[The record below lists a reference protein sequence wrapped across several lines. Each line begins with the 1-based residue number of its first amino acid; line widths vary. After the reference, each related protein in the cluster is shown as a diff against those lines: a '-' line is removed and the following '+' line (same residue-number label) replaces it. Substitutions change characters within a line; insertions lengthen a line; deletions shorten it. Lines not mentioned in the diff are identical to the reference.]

1 MKLQF
6 ANFVPNRQYPSTLL
20 CQMRWSKN
28 IHEERDAPEQIVL
41 GSMDP
46 KMCALLNLAVYIETS
61 TNVSNSEF
69 IYGHPKDG
77 NRVVRRFL
85 GDIITNTAFKNM
97 KTGKLG
103 THSFRKGA
111 ATYASRCGMSKV
123 FVNRRGRWRTRKG
136 VVDVYIDNTQPYPDA
151 CTAAA
156 LAGPLGPCFYVRKHG
171 IDCVSPTLLVDQIA
185 PTIKQV
191 MGEAVAT
198 TLAMLLL
205 WAVMEPSDNYTYELI
220 PDRLKQKII
229 GAYVNSGGSESLNP
243 IDRVGLFVMGDGS
256 QLNLITIDTQDSATD
271 VNRRGIIAGSSTG
284 GEGSCREFA
293 ALHSQYAAVQ
303 RLVSE
308 LMSEMQR
315 SRHENQ
321 RELQKIQAILKRV
334 MMQPAVRLDA
344 PSHVVVYPEKRV
356 ARLSKRPKDLF
367 ELWHEFQFGNGG
379 LKPAKDFTPVE
390 RGANKFAFSRR
401 KVFWDIVA
409 TLICSGYTSDT
420 AIDKIYAVYGRQLPV
435 SSILTALRADRRQG
449 GHASLRL

>member
-1 MKLQF
+1 
-6 ANFVPNRQYPSTLL
+6 
-20 CQMRWSKN
+20 MRWSKN

-198 TLAMLLL
+198 TLAMPLL
-205 WAVMEPSDNYTYELI
+205 WAAMEPSDNYTYELI

-229 GAYVNSGGSESLNP
+229 GAYVNSGGN
-243 IDRVGLFVMGDGS
+243 
-256 QLNLITIDTQDSATD
+256 SATD

-284 GEGSCREFA
+284 GEGSRREFA

-303 RLVSE
+303 RSVSE

-409 TLICSGYTSDT
+409 TLIRSGYTSDT